1 LIKPFCKVRASGED
15 PGNTV
20 ICWLEQ
26 GHSAEEH
33 YDKFL
38 GIYWRLAEGPN
49 AGDRE
54 PRRDKDGDE
63 LAARRR
69 LYRDRREEEAPS
81 TLAWS
86 A

>member
-1 LIKPFCKVRASGED
+1 MTKRLCVVSAKGHV
-15 PGNTV
+15 N
-20 ICWLEQ
+20 CWLIDDHD
-26 GHSAEEH
+26 GDH
-33 YDKFL
+33 YDSVL
-38 GIYWRLAEGPN
+38 GIYWYKREGS
-49 AGDRE
+49 GVRE
-54 PRRDKDGDE
+54 PSGDKDGDE